1 MYSVLA
7 ARCPPP
13 IDWRRPAAEVALD
26 RRCRRR
32 GVRRPIAAPYGAV
45 KLQRKGDRR
54 TITGTPPA
62 LRLAGRALDGCGSRA
77 PLAGGRDT
85 SPLRDGKEVGSHV
98 LTSRSGVLQSTRP
111 PRFSVPTDDIDAG
124 THGDNAGSCV
134 CRLGRA
140 DFGAPHLG
148 RHRGT
153 DDTKRETRATTTQE
167 TNGQLTA
174 AAPAPERKP
183 KRNCKPKQTDDRTKP
198 PTADQTCGWRRGAYG
213 MLLTG

>member
-1 MYSVLA
+1 MVAVPAHLWLVVGTRLHYGTAKRLAHMSSRRGRVSSSPPDRRASVYRQTILTAAA
-7 ARCPPP
+7 ARGAG
-13 IDWRRPAAEVALD
+13 AA
-26 RRCRRR
+26 
-32 GVRRPIAAPYGAV
+32 GA
-45 KLQRKGDRR
+45 
-54 TITGTPPA
+54 
-62 LRLAGRALDGCGSRA
+62 AGRH
-77 PLAGGRDT
+77 T
-85 SPLRDGKEVGSHV
+85 
-98 LTSRSGVLQSTRP
+98 T
-111 PRFSVPTDDIDAG
+111 G
-124 THGDNAGSCV
+124 THGDRAGSCV

-153 DDTKRETRATTTQE
+153 DDTNRETRATATQE
-167 TNGQLTA
+167 RNGQQTA